1 MDGIWQEAGFSL
13 LGGNLCP
20 IKAGCQNDSC
30 GNGLK
35 WKTVRTHINFTTDI
49 DGYTKKYL

>member
-1 MDGIWQEAGFSL
+1 MV
-13 LGGNLCP
+13 GGRFLIVGGDLWP
-20 IKAGCQNDSC
+20 ISAGCQNDSC

-35 WKTVRTHINFTTDI
+35 WKTVRTYINITTDI